1 MKVNDWKS
9 LNNFVKYG
17 QAKPRPKSTHWVV
30 KYGDKVLTNPA
41 TYALAQ
47 ISIKEFRMMGQ
58 FLDKSKLRI
67 VGSRSGG

>member
-1 MKVNDWKS
+1 MQSNWQN
-9 LNNFVKYG
+9 LNYIAKYG
-17 QAKPRPKSTHWVV
+17 NVRQRPKSTHWVV

-58 FLDKSKLRI
+58 FSDKSKLRI
-67 VGSRSGG
+67 VGI